1 MIEAGDLKTGVTLKL
16 DNALYRV
23 MKTTYNKPGRGKASM
38 NTTLMDLRT
47 GNTVQRVFGAE
58 ERLDNIFVEAEKA
71 DYLYQDG
78 TFLYF
83 MNPETFEQYE
93 ATTELFGDDVHYLKE
108 GLQVELR
115 MYEGLSIDYKLPTTV
130 PLKVAQAEVAV
141 AGDTSG
147 KVMKKV
153 TTDTG
158 LVVSVPLFIS
168 EGEVIEVDTRDG
180 SYVGRG

>member
-16 DNALYRV
+16 DNTLYRV
-23 MKTTYNKPGRGKASM
+23 VKTAYNKPGRGKASM

-47 GNTVQRVFGAE
+47 GNTIQRSFGSE

-71 DYLYQDG
+71 DYLYKDG
-78 TFLYF
+78 NFLYF
-83 MNPETFEQYE
+83 MNPASYEQYE
-93 ATTELFGDDVHYLKE
+93 STVEIFGEDVHYLKE

-115 MYEGLSIDYKLPTTV
+115 MHEGLVIDYKLPTTV
-130 PLKVAQAEVAV
+130 KLTVADADVAV

-147 KVMKKV
+147 KVLKKC
-153 TTDTG
+153 TTETG
-158 LVVSVPLFIS
+158 LVVSVPLFINV
-168 EGEVIEVDTRDG
+168 GDAIEVDTRDG